1 MGVGMNVIGSGM
13 SYRRRGLIWVAAL
26 LVLVMATSTAGWAQS
41 RLPPCQGDPSSWSNC
56 FGTATFPNGEKYVG
70 EYRDNKPH
78 GQGTYTYANG
88 NKYAGENRDDKRH
101 GQGTF
106 PFPDG
111 KKYVGEWRDNKL
123 HGQGTVTGVTGKKYV
138 GEFRDNERNG
148 QGTMYAPG
156 GAVLQD
162 GIWRDGKL
170 VAEQ

>member
-1 MGVGMNVIGSGM
+1 MGIIGNCV
-13 SYRRRGLIWVAAL
+13 RVTAL
-26 LVLVMATSTAGWAQS
+26 LVLVMATSNRCAPIPATTGLAQGQ
-41 RLPPCQGDPSSWSNC
+41 LPPCPDQRHSITSPWSNC
-56 FGTATFPNGEKYVG
+56 VGTFTYRDGKKYVG
-70 EYRDNKPH
+70 EWRDNKRNGQGTITFANGTQYVGEFRDGKMH
-78 GQGTYTYANG
+78 GQGTYTV
-88 NKYAGENRDDKRH
+88 
-101 GQGTF
+101 T
-106 PFPDG
+106 DG

-148 QGTMYAPG
+148 QGTMYSPG